1 MSALK
6 KLKLKNLEAGLR
18 IRNKA
23 VEKFFGLKHPR
34 KVFKYFSEVLIVFL
48 IAVGLLVWLDP
59 AVNIIPAPLSYFFL
73 LVLLVILVYLQ
84 AAFKQ

>member
-1 MSALK
+1 MSTIK
-6 KLKLKNLEAGLR
+6 KLKQKNLEAGFR

-23 VEKFFGLKHPR
+23 VEKFFDLKHPR

-48 IAVGLLVWLDP
+48 IAVGIFVWFDP
-59 AVNIIPAPLSYFFL
+59 AINIIPAPLSYFFL

-84 AAFKQ
+84 VAFK